1 MQRMREGLRHTPRRK
16 KNGPTQE
23 DIAREVGLSVS
34 TISRALSN
42 ARGIS
47 DDVRRRVV
55 GTAAKMGYRARV
67 SEGDL
72 FDRAVIVT
80 RMEGA
85 TTSRTFVY
93 QAILAG
99 VQEALQPIGA
109 SLDTEVATDSA
120 PLSGPLSHDLDPST
134 ALIFVGLS
142 PGEDVLKTL
151 RVRKV
156 PVVLVNA
163 SDPGMTTDI
172 VTPNNFLSGRLA
184 AQHLLDHG
192 HRRFLA
198 LTTQSRST
206 AMRRTQGFQ
215 FGISERAVDGAG
227 LVASIEI
234 DAQEP
239 DQLAQQVIQALDVYA
254 SRATAMFC
262 TSDILAFHA
271 IQGLRAIG
279 KRAPKDMSVVSFD
292 NTPVSTMISPQLSSI
307 KVDWRLVGMEAVNLL
322 RRRSKAPDGPS
333 VHLQLATEVETR
345 DSVMLH

>member
-1 MQRMREGLRHTPRRK
+1 MQRTREGLRHTPRRK
-16 KNGPTQE
+16 KVGPTQE

-67 SEGDL
+67 SEGEV
-72 FDRAVIVT
+72 FNRAIIVT

-109 SLDTEVATDSA
+109 TAETEIATDAA
-120 PLSGPLSHDLDPST
+120 PLSGPFSHDLDPST
-134 ALIFVGLS
+134 ALIFVGLT
-142 PGEDVLKTL
+142 PGEEALKTL

-156 PVVLVNA
+156 PVVLVNS
-163 SDPGMTTDI
+163 SDPGMTTDT

-184 AQHLLDHG
+184 AQHLLDYG
-192 HRRFLA
+192 HRRLLI
-198 LTTQSRST
+198 LTTESRST
-206 AMRRTQGFQ
+206 TMRRAQGFQ
-215 FGISERAVDGAG
+215 LGISERAGDGAS
-227 LVASIEI
+227 LIASIEV
-234 DAQEP
+234 DER
-239 DQLAQQVIQALDVYA
+239 DTDRLAQQVIEALDAHA

-271 IQGLRAIG
+271 IQGLRTLG
-279 KRAPKDMSVVSFD
+279 KRAPKDMSIIGFD
-292 NTPVSTMISPQLSSI
+292 NTPVSTMISPQLTSI
-307 KVDWRLVGMEAVNLL
+307 KVDWRLIGMEAVNLL
-322 RRRSKAPDGPS
+322 RRRSRTPDSPS
-333 VHLQLATEVETR
+333 VHLQLATEIEAR